1 LSETQSRLAVL
12 RDRNFLL
19 FASSR
24 FLSST
29 AILMQSVAVGWQVYA
44 KTGNVTDLGYVGLAQ
59 FLPFFAFILLSGQ
72 LADRHDRLKILTGCN
87 GGYLLGSLFLLAYT
101 LSGAAPVLPIFAILL
116 LLGTSRAFA
125 MPANQALLRNIVRP
139 DDFKQAVAF
148 NSTAFQVAVVA
159 GPMLGG
165 FLYLAGPAVV
175 HGTVSSILVL
185 ATVLL
190 LFVKTHQVRES
201 PTPLTWRNTLEG
213 FRFVWSRPVILGA
226 ISLDLFAVLFGG
238 ATALLP
244 AIARDVLHADSK
256 ALGLLRAAPAIG
268 ASVTTLFL
276 ASHPIKRHVGPWMF
290 GGVALFGASTI
301 VFGLSTNLVLSMSC
315 LFLLGVGDM
324 VSVYIRHVL
333 VQTQTP
339 DALRGRVSAVNAV
352 FIGASNEL
360 GEFESGVTAG
370 WLRLVPSVVMGGAAT
385 LLVTA
390 SWMGLLPVLR
400 TMDAFPKDP
409 EAT

>member
-1 LSETQSRLAVL
+1 MPQTHRRPAVL
-12 RDRNFLL
+12 RDRNFVL
-19 FASSR
+19 FATSR

-44 KTGNVTDLGYVGLAQ
+44 QTGNVADLGYVGLAQ

-72 LADRHDRLKILTGCN
+72 LADRRDRLKILTVCN
-87 GGYLLGSLFLLAYT
+87 GGYLLGSLSLLAYT
-101 LSGAAPVLPIFAILL
+101 LSGAPSVLPIFAILV

-125 MPANQALLRNIVRP
+125 MPANQAILRNIVGP

-148 NSTAFQVAVVA
+148 HSTAFHVAVVV
-159 GPMLGG
+159 GPMSGG
-165 FLYLAGPAVV
+165 FLYLAGPAAV
-175 HGTVSSILVL
+175 HGTVSSVLVV

-190 LFVKTHQVRES
+190 LFVETRQVREV
-201 PTPLTWRNTLEG
+201 PTPLDWRDTLEG
-213 FRFVWSRPVILGA
+213 FRFVWSKPVILGA

-244 AIARDVLHADSK
+244 AIAHDVLHADSK

-268 ASVTTLFL
+268 ASATTLVL

-301 VFGLSTNLVLSMSC
+301 AFGLSTNLLASMAC

-324 VSVYIRHVL
+324 VSVYIRHIL

-339 DALRGRVSAVNAV
+339 DELRGRVSAVNSV

-370 WLRLVPSVVMGGAAT
+370 WFRLVPSVVAGGVAT
-385 LLVTA
+385 LLVAAT
-390 SWMGLLPVLR
+390 WMGLFPVLR

-409 EAT
+409 EAK